1 MAAVAAPR
9 APPAAPLLEALSA
22 LSALPPNR
30 RAIPGIVRG
39 LRDSAGTQV
48 PPGGGKGRGNIP
60 EPPQGWRVRLRE
72 SDPPS
77 GMAGRS

>member
-48 PPGGGKGRGNIP
+48 PPGARKGRGNIP
-60 EPPQGWRVRLRE
+60 GPLRDGGAASGRAIPPQG
-72 SDPPS
+72 SGPS
-77 GMAGRS
+77 